1 MVNPTEMTSKEKKYY
16 AQKVT
21 ILGSIADAI
30 LGFLKIFIGSIFHS
44 HALIVDGIHSFTD
57 VLSDIF
63 VVFITRVSHEGP
75 DHKHPYGHEKFET
88 IGSAALGSLLI
99 ATGGALIYETIREL
113 IGGEVQPTPGWPTYF
128 AAGLSLVVKEGLYHY
143 THRAGVK
150 LNSKLIMA
158 NAWHSRSDAFS
169 SLVVLIGLLFS
180 GFGYTW
186 VDSLAA
192 LVVSFIIAKIG
203 WRFVKESL
211 VELAE
216 TSVEKEL
223 EGQIQACILEV
234 EGVDSSHALR
244 TRRMGHKVLVDV
256 NIEVNSHL
264 TASEGHEITSW
275 VIKNLKDNVKEVED
289 VTVHL
294 DVEDDRAENESDPYA
309 HTYEEV
315 LPLRK
320 EVLKELGNVWDFCPL
335 LNDARHIRLH
345 YIKRKIIPEII
356 LPYHLASEP
365 AYKDIKAF
373 QRSLDQKAENI
384 SWYGK
389 TTLLFGELGY

>member
-1 MVNPTEMTSKEKKYY
+1 MTPKEKSAY

-21 ILGSIADAI
+21 ILGSIADAA

-44 HALIVDGIHSFTD
+44 NALIVDGIHSFTD
-57 VLSDIF
+57 VFSDIF
-63 VVFITRVSHEGP
+63 VVMITRISHEGP
-75 DHKHPYGHEKFET
+75 DEKHPYGHEKFET

-99 ATGGALIYETIREL
+99 ATGGALIFETAKSL
-113 IGGEVQPTPGWPTYF
+113 LSGEVVPTPGWPTYV
-128 AAGLSLVVKEGLYHY
+128 AAALSLVIKEGLYHY
-143 THRAGVK
+143 TYRAGVK

-158 NAWHSRSDAFS
+158 NAWHSRSDALS
-169 SLVVLIGLLFS
+169 SLIVLIGLAFS

-192 LVVSFIIAKIG
+192 VIVSFIIAKIG

-216 TSVEKEL
+216 TSVEESL
-223 EGQIQACILEV
+223 EQQIKDSILEV
-234 EGVDSSHALR
+234 EGVDSCHALR
-244 TRRMGHKVLVDV
+244 TRRMGHKALVDV

-275 VIKNLKDNVKEVED
+275 VIKNLKEKVKEVED

-294 DVEDDRAENESDPYA
+294 DVEDDRDAHESDKFSHSYDD
-309 HTYEEV
+309 V

-320 EVLKELGNVWDFCPL
+320 EVLKELGNVWYFCPL

-345 YIKRKIIPEII
+345 YIKRKVIPEII
-356 LPYHLASEP
+356 LPLHLAKDP
-365 AYKDIKAF
+365 AYQDVLALEKGLNEKA
-373 QRSLDQKAENI
+373 QHIQ
-384 SWYGK
+384 WYGK